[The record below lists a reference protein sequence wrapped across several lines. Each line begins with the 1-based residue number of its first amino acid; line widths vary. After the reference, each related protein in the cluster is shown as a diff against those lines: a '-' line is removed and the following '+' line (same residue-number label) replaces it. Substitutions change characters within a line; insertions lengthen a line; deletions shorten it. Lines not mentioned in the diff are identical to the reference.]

1 MLAGALR
8 REQMAES
15 TIKKLEAEIEQLNR
29 LVIFVISWMWNL
41 NEGCVWQSTQAI
53 PIKLYNFQVRQ
64 REEDTRCTKM
74 QLKFREDK
82 IQRMESLAGDLKP
95 VDAYLLE
102 ENAALSEEVQL
113 LRAKVDRNPEVTR
126 FAVENIR
133 LLEQLRRFFSS
144 TRNKKFLFKFFLH

>member
-1 MLAGALR
+1 
-8 REQMAES
+8 
-15 TIKKLEAEIEQLNR
+15 
-29 LVIFVISWMWNL
+29 
-41 NEGCVWQSTQAI
+41 
-53 PIKLYNFQVRQ
+53 
-64 REEDTRCTKM
+64 M

-95 VDAYLLE
+95 ADAYLLE

-144 TRNKKFLFKFFLH
+144 TRIKKFLFNFFLR